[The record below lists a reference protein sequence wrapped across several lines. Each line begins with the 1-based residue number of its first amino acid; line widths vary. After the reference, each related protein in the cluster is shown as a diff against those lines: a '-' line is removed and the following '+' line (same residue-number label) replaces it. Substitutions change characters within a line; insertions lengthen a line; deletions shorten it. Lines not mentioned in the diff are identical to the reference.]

1 MDGALADFD
10 QALESDPRYVMAYNN
25 RGITKASIGDV
36 DGAMADFNEAIR
48 INSRHPEA
56 YVNRGLLR
64 LQQGR
69 KVEAER
75 DFARSITLRPS
86 LRGFIDSRVSQISQ
100 R

>member
-1 MDGALADFD
+1 
-10 QALESDPRYVMAYNN
+10 
-25 RGITKASIGDV
+25 
-36 DGAMADFNEAIR
+36 MADFNEAIR

-75 DFARSITLRPS
+75 DFARSIALRPS
-86 LRGFIDSRVSQISQ
+86 LRAFIDSRISQISQ